1 MTIPMESIQYKMK
14 IKKFKDWLIES
25 AQINKTSI
33 DNTGGYTYPPVAEED
48 ESNYMFFSNLRRIQE
63 LAKMLLAMDKE
74 EMDKMLNQG
83 HDWATDHVTTAKT
96 NLEHVFGFF
105 KDELGPLSDSKIT
118 EGVHDT
124 SDLRRQYTMDPTW
137 WAAWRIENEKE
148 KGLKIE
154 KDSFTKTYEVK
165 DQDDKVLFVFD
176 YRRNKIFTNESPSAF
191 MLKNELSADDMAK
204 AKEKSDEIKDDL
216 AGVDSDKVEKDKA
229 KAAKDAKDK
238 EGGEEGGEEEKKD
251 DEFSI

>member
-1 MTIPMESIQYKMK
+1 MESILYKMK
-14 IKKFKDWLIES
+14 IKKFKDWLVES

-33 DNTGGYTYPPVAEED
+33 DNTGGYIYPPVAEED

-83 HDWATDHVTTAKT
+83 HDWANDHITTAKT

-105 KDELGPLSDSKIT
+105 KDELGPISDSKIT
-118 EGVHDT
+118 ESVHDT
-124 SDLRRQYTMDPTW
+124 TDLHRQYSMDPTW
-137 WAAWRIENEKE
+137 WSAWRAENEKE

-154 KDSFTKTYEVK
+154 KDSFSKTYEVK
-165 DQDDKVLFVFD
+165 DKDDKVIFVYD
-176 YRRNKIFTNESPSAF
+176 YRRNKIFTNETPSVF
-191 MLKNELSADDMAK
+191 TLKDEMSSEEMAK

-216 AGVDSDKVEKDKA
+216 AGVDKEQMDKDKA
-229 KAAKDAKDK
+229 DAAKAAKDK
-238 EGGEEGGEEEKKD
+238 EGGENEGGGDQEEED